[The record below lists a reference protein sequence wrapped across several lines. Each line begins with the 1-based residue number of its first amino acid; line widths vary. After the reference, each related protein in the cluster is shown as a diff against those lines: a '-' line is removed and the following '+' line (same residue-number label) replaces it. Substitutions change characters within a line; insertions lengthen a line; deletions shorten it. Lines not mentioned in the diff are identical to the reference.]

1 MISTCNALSKINTVA
16 LDNTLNICIQKP
28 LWILEI
34 LVVLL
39 HNLSAYNSVLARYK
53 VYLSH
58 PRECLY
64 TRLRY
69 GEAYIYVSID
79 PPLSKEPYKKV
90 NLSYQIVN
98 PTFRGKLD

>member
-1 MISTCNALSKINTVA
+1 MISTCNALSKIITVA
-16 LDNTLNICIQKP
+16 LDNTLNICIQKL
-28 LWILEI
+28 LWISEI

-39 HNLSAYNSVLARYK
+39 HNLSAYSSVLARYK
-53 VYLSH
+53 VYLPH
-58 PRECLY
+58 PRECFY

-90 NLSYQIVN
+90 NLSYQVVN
-98 PTFRGKLD
+98 LTFRGKLN